1 MEAASGALNAV
12 ENNAH
17 NEQAPPPLFGGG
29 GAPVDHTALML
40 QAPNMTYQ
48 PEERDILA
56 LLPGAVPPKERR
68 EAEPVTAM

>member
-1 MEAASGALNAV
+1 MEEEFQRHMEAASGALNAV

-48 PEERDILA
+48 VEVA
-56 LLPGAVPPKERR
+56 PPI
-68 EAEPVTAM
+68 PSIPT